1 MPSAGVERPSRILSP
16 VNQLESP
23 PAEPP
28 AEATAAPPVDGR
40 EGTTLLKFQFLIFSG
55 LLALLVPGPF
65 VLGNASLSPFYWAA
79 LSMHLVFA
87 AWLFMG
93 DRRLLAASLAVAAP
107 VLLTP
112 WLAYGLRV
120 SLGVAALVSGPILFA
135 LLLLLGI
142 AIGRKF
148 AAGKAD

>member
-1 MPSAGVERPSRILSP
+1 MITDLPAYPAA
-16 VNQLESP
+16 VNEIKLP
-23 PAEPP
+23 PAEPAAEP
-28 AEATAAPPVDGR
+28 AAEPPVDGR

-65 VLGNASLSPFYWAA
+65 VMGTSTLSPFYWAA
-79 LSMHLVFA
+79 VSMHLVFA

-93 DRRLLAASLAVAAP
+93 DRRMLAASLAVAAP

-135 LLLLLGI
+135 LLLLLGV
-142 AIGRKF
+142 AIGRKL
-148 AAGKAD
+148 AATPAD

>member
-1 MPSAGVERPSRILSP
+1 VSEAEP
-16 VNQLESP
+16 P
-23 PAEPP
+23 PAEP
-28 AEATAAPPVDGR
+28 AATPPVDGS

-65 VLGNASLSPFYWAA
+65 VMGNAPLSSFYWAA
-79 LSMHLVFA
+79 LAMHVVFA

-93 DRRLLAASLAVAAP
+93 NRRLLGAALAVAVP

-120 SLGVAALVSGPILFA
+120 SMGVAALVSGPILFA
-135 LLLLLGI
+135 LLLLAGA
-142 AIGRKF
+142 AIGRKL
-148 AAGKAD
+148 ARSA